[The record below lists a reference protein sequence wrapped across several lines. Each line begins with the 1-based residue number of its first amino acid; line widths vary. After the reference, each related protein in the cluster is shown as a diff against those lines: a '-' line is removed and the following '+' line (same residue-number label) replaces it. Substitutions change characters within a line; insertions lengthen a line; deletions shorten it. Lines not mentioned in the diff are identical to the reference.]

1 MLETL
6 SPAKIYVF
14 RADMVFLLQVIAVP
28 LKTIVLHTVCWLLLT
43 FDTVSAA
50 PQSYFLVFF
59 LLCSLPRSA
68 CSLHNLATNMTF
80 LQELLVHNE
89 LAAVC
94 LIISGAKSPR
104 LK

>member
-1 MLETL
+1 MVAFTHFGH
-6 SPAKIYVF
+6 YF
-14 RADMVFLLQVIAVP
+14 RLPTVI
-28 LKTIVLHTVCWLLLT
+28 
-43 FDTVSAA
+43 F
-50 PQSYFLVFF
+50 FFF

-104 LK
+104 LKYLTFTALFFPANYFTAFVRVVFARV